1 LEAVTSQDQGI
12 LPKFVIDEVR
22 DEPKGK
28 INVLNLPNFLLEGE
42 IAVVTGG
49 GSGIGRAVALAFAA
63 AGAQVVVLDARETAA
78 SQVAEEIGISA
89 QALTA
94 DVTDEE
100 TIERSFADIA
110 LRHGH
115 IDVLF
120 NNAGINRRQP
130 SLEMAL
136 DDWNAVIAVNMT
148 GMFICAR
155 AAVRHM
161 VPGGRIVNTA
171 SMLGLSG
178 GWYPNIAYQAT
189 KGAVVN
195 MTRSWAVE
203 WAPRRIRV
211 NAVAPGP
218 VRTPFIAALTDQP
231 DLVAQLEQLTPL
243 RRLAEVEDVTGP
255 VLFLASSASAMVTGH
270 ILPVDGGMLAQ

>member
-1 LEAVTSQDQGI
+1 MSRYQGFS
-12 LPKFVIDEVR
+12 PQWQIDELR
-22 DEPKGK
+22 NQGKGET
-28 INVLNLPNFLLEGE
+28 NVLNPPNFRLEGE

-63 AGAQVVVLDARETAA
+63 AGAQVVVLDARAAAA
-78 SQVAEEIGISA
+78 SEVAEEIGISGH
-89 QALTA
+89 ALNV
-94 DVTDEE
+94 DVTDGDA
-100 TIERSFADIA
+100 IERSFADIS
-110 LRHGH
+110 RRYGH

-136 DDWNAVIAVNMT
+136 ADWNAVIAVNMT

-161 VPGGRIVNTA
+161 IPDGRIVNTA

-203 WAPRRIRV
+203 WAPRKIRV

>member
-1 LEAVTSQDQGI
+1 M
-12 LPKFVIDEVR
+12 
-22 DEPKGK
+22 
-28 INVLNLPNFLLEGE
+28 LNLPNFLLEGE

-78 SQVAEEIGISA
+78 SQVAE
-89 QALTA
+89 
-94 DVTDEE
+94 
-100 TIERSFADIA
+100 
-110 LRHGH
+110 
-115 IDVLF
+115 

>member
-1 LEAVTSQDQGI
+1 MSEKGGGSRKNSTRSGLRDQPREETNM
-12 LPKFVIDEVR
+12 LP
-22 DEPKGK
+22 
-28 INVLNLPNFLLEGE
+28 LPNFLLEGQ

-49 GSGIGRAVALAFAA
+49 GSGIGRAVAIAFAA
-63 AGAQVVVLDARETAA
+63 AGAQVVVLDAREAAA
-78 SQVAEEIGISA
+78 SQVADEIGISG
-89 QALTA
+89 QAITA
-94 DVTDEE
+94 DVREADA
-100 TIERSFADIA
+100 IERAFADVA
-110 LRHGH
+110 LRYGH

-120 NNAGINRRQP
+120 NNAGINRRHP
-130 SLEMAL
+130 SLEMTL
-136 DDWNAVIAVNMT
+136 DDWNAVVAVNMT

-195 MTRSWAVE
+195 MTRSWAIE
-203 WAPRRIRV
+203 WAPLRIRV

-231 DLVAQLEQLTPL
+231 DLVSKFEQLTPL
-243 RRLAEVEDVTGP
+243 GRLAEVDDVTGP
-255 VLFLASSASAMVTGH
+255 VLFLASPASAMVTGH

>member
-1 LEAVTSQDQGI
+1 M
-12 LPKFVIDEVR
+12 P
-22 DEPKGK
+22 
-28 INVLNLPNFLLEGE
+28 NLPNFLLDGE

-63 AGAQVVVLDARETAA
+63 AGAQVVVLDAREAAA
-78 SQVAEEIGISA
+78 SQVAEEIGISGHA
-89 QALTA
+89 IAA
-94 DVTDEE
+94 DVTDAEA
-100 TIERSFADIA
+100 IERSFADIA
-110 LRHGH
+110 LRYGH

-130 SLEMAL
+130 SLEMTL

-155 AAVRHM
+155 AAVRN
-161 VPGGRIVNTA
+161 NTA

-203 WAPRRIRV
+203 WAPRQIRV

-255 VLFLASSASAMVTGH
+255 VLFLASPASAMVTGH

>member
-1 LEAVTSQDQGI
+1 M
-12 LPKFVIDEVR
+12 
-22 DEPKGK
+22 
-28 INVLNLPNFLLEGE
+28 LNLPNFLLEGE

-89 QALTA
+89 DALAA

>member
-1 LEAVTSQDQGI
+1 M
-12 LPKFVIDEVR
+12 
-22 DEPKGK
+22 
-28 INVLNLPNFLLEGE
+28 LNLPNFLLEGE

-78 SQVAEEIGISA
+78 SQVAEEIGISGHA
-89 QALTA
+89 IAA
-94 DVTDEE
+94 DVTDAEA
-100 TIERSFADIA
+100 IERSFADIA
-110 LRHGH
+110 LRYGH